1 MDIGGF
7 GAIEGGEGVTGKHS
21 AVGNIG
27 GFGEGLQEAVWG
39 YKMGYKNKVGI
50 DSPDI
55 AQIQGLKGV
64 IEEMRE
70 YWWDIGL

>member
-27 GFGEGLQEAVWG
+27 GGLGRGYRKLCGGIRWAIKIKWG
-39 YKMGYKNKVGI
+39 
-50 DSPDI
+50 
-55 AQIQGLKGV
+55 
-64 IEEMRE
+64 
-70 YWWDIGL
+70 

>member
-1 MDIGGF
+1 M
-7 GAIEGGEGVTGKHS
+7 
-21 AVGNIG
+21 G

-39 YKMGYKNKVGI
+39 YKMGYKNKVGL